1 MTKPNKKKP
10 AQRRARKSAAKKP
23 TRRVRR
29 ATATKRAVTFM
40 EERAAREAK
49 IRDRYVKLKCS
60 LTERAR
66 RLFVAGEAIAFG
78 YGGIVAAA
86 RATGMAPS
94 VIGKG
99 IAEVRAIEG
108 GTAPTL
114 GFTRSRRPGGGRK
127 KATEKDPTLL
137 SDLKTLVESTTRG
150 DPESPLLWTARS
162 QRNIVAALKE
172 QGHPSSMRLVS
183 RLLKQLGYSLQ
194 ANRKRLEGAQ
204 HPDRNAQF
212 ENINEE
218 IRRRQDANEPVI
230 SVDTKKKELVGP
242 YKNGGR
248 ELRANGDPEDVKVHD
263 FADPDQGKAA
273 PYGVY
278 DLAENEAWVSVGLSH
293 DTGEFAVQTIRTW
306 WKEMGASRY
315 PDASSLLVT
324 ADGGGS
330 NGYRLRLWK
339 LELQR
344 LVDELGFPITVCH
357 LPPGTSKW
365 NKIEHRLFS
374 FITKNWRGKPL
385 ATHQVIVNLI
395 AATTTQTGLT
405 VRSRID
411 DRIYPKGR
419 RVSDKQ
425 LALVNLEPH
434 AFHGEWNYT
443 IHPTAAAA

>member
-1 MTKPNKKKP
+1 MVD
-10 AQRRARKSAAKKP
+10 R
-23 TRRVRR
+23 
-29 ATATKRAVTFM
+29 
-40 EERAAREAK
+40 RAARESK
-49 IRDRYVKLKCS
+49 IGDRYRKVQSS

-66 RLFVAGEAIAFG
+66 RLFVASEAIAFG

-99 IAEVRAIEG
+99 IAEVNAIEA
-108 GTAPTL
+108 GTASNLPVS
-114 GFTRSRRPGGGRK
+114 RSRRPGGGRK
-127 KATEKDPTLL
+127 KTTQKDPTLL
-137 SDLKTLVESTTRG
+137 PDLKALVESTTRG

-162 QRNIVAALKE
+162 QRNIVDALVK
-172 QGHPSSMRLVS
+172 QGHQTSMKMVS
-183 RLLKQLGYSLQ
+183 RLLKELGYSLQ

-212 ENINEE
+212 EHINET
-218 IRRRQDANEPVI
+218 IRRQLEANEPVI

-248 ELRANGDPEDVKVHD
+248 ELRAQGDPQDVNVHD
-263 FADPDQGKAA
+263 FVDEDKGKVA

-278 DLAENEAWVSVGLSH
+278 DLQRNEAWVSVGVSH
-293 DTGEFAVQTIRTW
+293 DTAEFAVETIRMW
-306 WKEMGASRY
+306 WHELGASKY
-315 PDASSLLVT
+315 PNATSLLIS

-339 LELQR
+339 LELQG
-344 LVDELGFPITVCH
+344 LVDELGLPISVCH

-374 FITKNWRGKPL
+374 FITQNWRGKPL
-385 ATHQVIVNLI
+385 LTHQVIVSLI
-395 AATTTQTGLT
+395 AATTTKKGLL
-405 VRSRID
+405 VHSRLD
-411 DRIYPKGR
+411 ERVYPKGR
-419 RVSDKQ
+419 RVSDQQ

-443 IHPTAAAA
+443 IHPTPLE